1 MIRLVIPPIND
12 DDLAAV
18 RGVLESGFLVQGANV
33 AVFEQAIAEVSG
45 ADFGVAVSSGTA
57 ALHLALLALDTRP
70 GDLVIVPAYSFTA
83 TANVI
88 ELCGAQ
94 PVFVDVQ
101 PDTFNLDPN
110 RLDAAITR
118 LMGQRETAKRVRA
131 VLPVHTF
138 GQMADMG
145 PIQALASRHGLPL
158 IEDAACA
165 LGSKL
170 DGKPAGAW
178 GQLGCFSFH
187 PRKAITTGEGG
198 LIVTDDKELAKR
210 LRALRN
216 HGQDPDV
223 PPGEFIRPGFNY
235 RMTEFQAALGQSQMR
250 RLSALIERRRQLAAT
265 YSAMLKGSPITAP
278 ALGSKDSYHVYQS
291 YVVLLPQE
299 TAPRRST
306 IMRELEEH
314 GIQTSIGT
322 YNMPMTTY
330 FRTRYGYRSGDFP
343 TADQVF
349 ARSVT
354 LPLHHLLTDAD
365 QERVT
370 SVLLRAGG
378 GA

>member
-1 MIRLVIPPIND
+1 MIRLVIPPID
-12 DDLAAV
+12 DDGLAAV
-18 RGVLESGFLVQGANV
+18 RGVLESGFLVQGSHV
-33 AVFEQAIAEVSG
+33 AAFEQAIAELSG
-45 ADFGVAVSSGTA
+45 NRFGVAVSSGTA

-94 PVFVDVQ
+94 PVFVDVR
-101 PDTFNLDPN
+101 PDTFNIDPD
-110 RLDAAITR
+110 RLETALTR
-118 LMGQRETAKRVRA
+118 LMGQRETSKRVRA

-138 GQMADMG
+138 GQMADMR
-145 PIQALASRHGLPL
+145 PIQELAARHGLTV

-198 LIVTDDKELAKR
+198 LVVTNDMELAR
-210 LRALRN
+210 WLRALRN

-235 RMTEFQAALGQSQMR
+235 RMTEFQAALGQSQLS
-250 RLSALIERRRQLAAT
+250 RLSALIERRRHSAAT
-265 YSAMLKGSPITAP
+265 YDAMLVNSPITAP
-278 ALGSKDSYHVYQS
+278 APGPKGSYHVYQS
-291 YVVLLPQE
+291 YVVLLPPE
-299 TAPRRST
+299 VAPHRST
-306 IMRELEEH
+306 IMRELEGH

-322 YNMPMTTY
+322 YNMPMTMY

-343 TADQVF
+343 TAEQVS

-354 LPLHHLLTDAD
+354 LPLHHLLTEAE
-365 QERVT
+365 QESVT
-370 SVLLRAGG
+370 SVLIRAVVD
-378 GA
+378 A